1 MQKVDT
7 HWEKYVY
14 GYLSQNLECLAVDG
28 RLVEI
33 GLMGGAKAELNL
45 AQLLVRRLA
54 VIGSTLRGRSVEKKA
69 AMVRAFRDRFGHSL
83 AAGRLRPVIHA
94 TLPLADAAEAHRLMQ
109 SSAHFGKIVLRV
121 D

>member
-1 MQKVDT
+1 MMVYEPTLEFTHALDEVDP
-7 HWEKYVY
+7 
-14 GYLSQNLECLAVDG
+14 L
-28 RLVEI
+28 
-33 GLMGGAKAELNL
+33 
-45 AQLLVRRLA
+45 
-54 VIGSTLRGRSVEKKA
+54 
-69 AMVRAFRDRFGHSL
+69 RAFRDRFGHSL

>member
-1 MQKVDT
+1 M
-7 HWEKYVY
+7 
-14 GYLSQNLECLAVDG
+14 GG

-45 AQLLVRRLA
+45 GPLLVRRLA

-69 AMVRAFRDRFGHSL
+69 AIVRAFRDRFGHSL
-83 AAGRLRPVIHA
+83 AAGRLRPVIHTA
-94 TLPLADAAEAHRLMQ
+94 LPLADAAEAHRLMK

-121 D
+121 G